1 MHDGVTE
8 LVSEKTKKFVEFDR
22 PVKIGVDGTE
32 IPIPGDPEKTEPV
45 LEDIRERET
54 RDGKNTN
61 TPLFYPRQIP
71 IEDGSDVTW
80 YVENHAEVEEAIRKA
95 KENGDGGGEAPVRL
109 NYLVYNGYPFEVHK
123 GANSVELYIE
133 GARQDID
140 VGWNQELMSP
150 RPKFNIEDVERKT
163 TPMTRRSK

>member
-1 MHDGVTE
+1 M
-8 LVSEKTKKFVEFDR
+8 
-22 PVKIGVDGTE
+22 
-32 IPIPGDPEKTEPV
+32 
-45 LEDIRERET
+45 
-54 RDGKNTN
+54 
-61 TPLFYPRQIP
+61 
-71 IEDGSDVTW
+71 
-80 YVENHAEVEEAIRKA
+80 EEATRKA

-150 RPKFNIEDVERKT
+150 RPKFNIEGVERKNYPDDEKIEIT
-163 TPMTRRSK
+163 ISVKNKHAKKVRFASTIFWDPHTGYHRRLCSRRR